1 MVKVDIDDAILLIV
15 VKRKPDPTTEVD
27 GVLVLQPTSVQDAM
41 RIQTALTSAQKTLLE
56 LTKRA
61 IDDGAKKAEK

>member
-1 MVKVDIDDAILLIV
+1 MVKVEIEDAILLVV
-15 VKRKPDPTTEVD
+15 VKRKPNPETDVD
-27 GVLVLQPTSVQDAM
+27 GAMIVRPTSVQDAM

-61 IDDGAKKAEK
+61 IDDGVKKAEK